1 MVAPLGIFI
10 APTREF
16 GFLAGSANT
25 LNSMLS
31 HKALL
36 IKSMQKPVILFSSVQ
51 IKLKL

>member
-25 LNSMLS
+25 TCAPTVSQNLPNLM
-31 HKALL
+31 
-36 IKSMQKPVILFSSVQ
+36 
-51 IKLKL
+51 LKLHL